1 MFKLRRFL
9 AMFPV
14 ERWRNPPPVVP
25 VLRLAGAIGVGP
37 FGGLTLSQ
45 LAPAIERVFGRDDA
59 AAVAIVVNSPGGSPV
74 QSALIAGRIR
84 ALAEEKKL
92 TVFAFTEDAA
102 ASGGYWLATAADQ
115 IYADPSSIIGSI
127 GVISSG
133 FGFPDFIHRLG
144 IERRVHTSGTRK
156 GMLDPFRP
164 EQEEDVARLGTIMG
178 DMHETFRSQVRSRRG
193 DRLKADD
200 ETLFS
205 GEFWTGRRALDLG
218 LIDGLGDIRSVM
230 RARFGEKVRLVPVAI
245 DRRWWRRRSVVG
257 EALAMIED
265 RLAWARI
272 GL

>member
-1 MFKLRRFL
+1 MITLRRLL
-9 AMFPV
+9 AMLPV

-25 VLRLAGAIGVGP
+25 VLRLAGTIGAGP
-37 FGGLTLSQ
+37 FGGLTLTQ
-45 LAPAIERVFGRDDA
+45 LAPAIERLFRRDDA

-92 TVFAFTEDAA
+92 TVFAFAEDAA
-102 ASGGYWLATAADQ
+102 ASGGYWLATAADE

-133 FGFPDFIHRLG
+133 FGFPDFIQRLG
-144 IERRVHTSGTRK
+144 IERRVHTAGTRK

-164 EQEEDVARLGTIMG
+164 EQEADVARLEAIMG
-178 DMHETFRSQVRSRRG
+178 DMHVAFRDQVRRRRG

-205 GEFWTGRRALDLG
+205 GEFWTGRRALELG
-218 LIDGLGDIRSVM
+218 LIDGLGDIRGVM
-230 RARFGEKVRLVPVAI
+230 RARFGEKVRLLPVAV
-245 DRRWWRRRSVVG
+245 DRRWWRRRSAVG
-257 EALAMIED
+257 EALARLEE